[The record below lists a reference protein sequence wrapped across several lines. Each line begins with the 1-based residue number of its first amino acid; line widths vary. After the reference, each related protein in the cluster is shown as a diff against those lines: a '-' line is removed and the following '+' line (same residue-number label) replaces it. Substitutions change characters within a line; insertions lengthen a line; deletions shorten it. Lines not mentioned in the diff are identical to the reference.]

1 MRFNLS
7 PSQSKNAAKQVMRV
21 ITDRSGSAS
30 VEFSMLAIPLFIPL
44 FIFISQFSH
53 SSDAQDSLRTLA
65 RESVRAFV
73 SSANDEIAFGVAEQ
87 IIEKG
92 GAILGHENIEIRILC
107 SASPCISPDA
117 RVLVRLTSKSS
128 SNAKIEVSAIEYVS
142 PWA

>member
-1 MRFNLS
+1 MRSKHSLS
-7 PSQSKNAAKQVMRV
+7 RYRSLAARAKKVLF
-21 ITDRSGSAS
+21 DKSGSAS
-30 VEFSMLAIPLFIPL
+30 VEFSILAIPLFIPL
-44 FIFISQFSH
+44 FVFIAQFSH

-73 SSANDEIAFGVAEQ
+73 SSSNDEIAFGVAEQ

-92 GAILGHENIEIRILC
+92 GIILGHEDIEVGIIC

-117 RVLVRLTSKSS
+117 RVLIRLVSISP
-128 SNAKIEVSAIEYVS
+128 AKIKTEVSAIEYVS

>member
-30 VEFSMLAIPLFIPL
+30 VEFSMLAIPLYIPL

-128 SNAKIEVSAIEYVS
+128 SNVKIEVSAIEYVS

>member
-1 MRFNLS
+1 MIFKLFLSRIKNL
-7 PSQSKNAAKQVMRV
+7 AARV
-21 ITDRSGSAS
+21 KSVLIDSGGSAS
-30 VEFSMLAIPLFIPL
+30 VEFSILAIPLFYPL
-44 FIFISQFSH
+44 FIFIAQFSH

-73 SSANDEIAFGVAEQ
+73 SSSNDEIAFGVAEQ

-92 GAILGHENIEIRILC
+92 GAILGHEDIELRIIC

-117 RVLVRLTSKSS
+117 RVLIRLVSRSS
-128 SNAKIEVSAIEYVS
+128 TNLKTEVSAIEYVS

>member
-1 MRFNLS
+1 MIFKLSLSRIKNL
-7 PSQSKNAAKQVMRV
+7 AARV
-21 ITDRSGSAS
+21 KSVLIDSSGSAS
-30 VEFSMLAIPLFIPL
+30 VEFSILAIPLFIPL
-44 FIFISQFSH
+44 FIFMGQFSH

-73 SSANDEIAFGVAEQ
+73 SSSNDEIAFGVAEQ

-92 GAILGHENIEIRILC
+92 GAILGQEGIEVRIIC

-117 RVLVRLTSKSS
+117 RVLIRLVSRSS
-128 SNAKIEVSAIEYVS
+128 TNLKTEVSAIEYVS